1 MIVDA
6 HADDMSVEQARV
18 GHDRAAGKGA
28 GGAGVEQWA
37 HVRRVRHAQV
47 IVKILGLDTP
57 FRVEHPLDA
66 GARRP
71 AEPYVVISE
80 PTAALIENW
89 LEEWAE
95 LGRPALSRQ
104 VPATAETVSWLVPH
118 A

>member
-28 GGAGVEQWA
+28 GGAGIEQWA
-37 HVRRVRHAQV
+37 HVRRVGRAQV
-47 IVKILGLDTP
+47 ILKILGLDAP

-71 AEPYVVISE
+71 AETHVVISK
-80 PTAALIENW
+80 PTAALIEKW
-89 LEEWAE
+89 LERGADV
-95 LGRPALSRQ
+95 GRLALSRL
-104 VPATAETVSWLVPH
+104 VPATAETVSWLAPH